1 MSTFKESPTGIFLK
15 RFVRNKVAVL
25 AFLYIIFLI
34 FVVIFGREVSPHD
47 PRAFD
52 YGNILAGPSG
62 DNWFGTDEFGRDIFS
77 RLFVGTRLT
86 LSVSMTAVTFAMVIG
101 SALGLISGYIGGAFD
116 NLFMRICDIMF
127 VFPDIILAIAIVAIL
142 GPGLQNV
149 IIAVAIFGI
158 PTFARIMRGAMLA
171 LKESLYVEA
180 ARSIGVSSFRIIFI
194 HIFPGALSTM
204 VVNYTMRIGTAIL
217 AASSLSFLGLGAPP
231 GEEEWGAMLSVGR
244 NYLGVAPHAVLFP
257 GLVILLAVLAFNV
270 LGDGLRDALDP
281 KYNK

>member
-1 MSTFKESPTGIFLK
+1 MNNFKETPVGIFVKKFL
-15 RFVRNKVAVL
+15 RNKTAIIAL
-25 AFLYIIFLI
+25 AYILFLLFIT
-34 FVVIFGREVSPHD
+34 IFGREVAPHD
-47 PRAFD
+47 PREFD
-52 YGNILAGPSG
+52 YGNILASPSSEYL
-62 DNWFGTDEFGRDIFS
+62 FGTDEFGRDIFS
-77 RLFVGTRLT
+77 RLVVGTRLT
-86 LSVSMTAVTFAMVIG
+86 LSVSLTAVTFAMIIG
-101 SALGLISGYIGGAFD
+101 SILGLISGYVGGFFD
-116 NLFMRICDIMF
+116 NIFMRICDIMF
-127 VFPDIILAIAIVAIL
+127 VFPDIILAIAIVAVL

-149 IIAVAIFGI
+149 VISVAIFGI

-231 GEEEWGAMLSVGR
+231 TEEEWGAMLSVGR

-281 KYNK
+281 KYN